1 MPNNKKNSKPR
12 MLSIE
17 ETKATLEEEFAQQDP
32 KAEESP
38 PKEGEFKALDES
50 MQTSSVL
57 ADKAEEIVP
66 DVSSFGSD
74 QRPLRGT
81 PGALLPADS
90 HETDENAKKFLAKFS
105 SDSNKR
111 NQNPPLLLDDR
122 PSGS

>member
-1 MPNNKKNSKPR
+1 
-12 MLSIE
+12 MLSLE
-17 ETKATLEEEFAQQDP
+17 ETKAMLEKEFAQQDP

-38 PKEGEFKALDES
+38 LKKGESKALDEY

-74 QRPLRGT
+74 QRPLRRT

-90 HETDENAKKFLAKFS
+90 H
-105 SDSNKR
+105 
-111 NQNPPLLLDDR
+111 
-122 PSGS
+122 